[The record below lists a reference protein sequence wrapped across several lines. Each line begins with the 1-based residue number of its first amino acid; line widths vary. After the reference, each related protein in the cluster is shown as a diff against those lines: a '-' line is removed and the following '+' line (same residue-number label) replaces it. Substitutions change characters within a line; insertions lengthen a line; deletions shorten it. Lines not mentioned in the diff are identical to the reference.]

1 MKCRAEARLAGTEEE
16 RAEILRAEILRAEIL
31 RAGIRR
37 AEISRVGLLWF
48 FRSGGADTPLRR

>member
-16 RAEILRAEILRAEIL
+16 RAEILRAEIL